1 MGEAHPLVIGVGM
14 NRYVLV
20 VYGEDPAASVLLR
33 MVSEVPLAA
42 FQVGDTL
49 ELAGVGVRVIT
60 GVRHRLE
67 HQATPGGMFASLH
80 HEIHLLTRPA

>member
-1 MGEAHPLVIGVGM
+1 MGEAHPLAIGVDM

-20 VYGEDPAASVLLR
+20 VYGEEPTASALVE
-33 MVSEVPLAA
+33 MVTEAPFAA
-42 FQVGDTL
+42 FQVGDIL
-49 ELAGVGVRVIT
+49 ELAGAGVRVIT